1 MDDKIIVTN
10 KSALVEKYGA
20 AGYARIHRSI
30 VELVAADATRGI
42 KTRLVCLD
50 SESTMRRYAVPA
62 VTSATDPRQNKRAVD
77 AVFHATRPDYL
88 MLLGAVDVIPHQD
101 IRNPAFSAGDDDDVF
116 ASGDLPYACE
126 AGYSRDVA
134 KFKAPSRVVGRLPDL
149 TGAKNPAY
157 LLSVLAAATR
167 FRSRPAADY
176 AAYFGLSTA
185 SWAKS
190 TGQSLDNIF
199 GNSAAMRTS
208 PRSGPGFS
216 KAQLAPLS
224 HFINCHGGLS
234 DPCFYG
240 EENKEHD
247 PDQPVSMSSR
257 RLAKKIRRGTVVA
270 AECCYGAE
278 LYDSVTLSLPLPI
291 SQQYLLQ
298 GACGF
303 FGSSTIA
310 YGPAAGNGSAD
321 LITQYFLLQV
331 LEGASLGRAA
341 LAARQQFVQ
350 QAGELDPMDLK
361 TLAQFNLLGDPSL
374 HPASVTSATGIPKG
388 TDAESARRSMRKL
401 RRARLQDTALF
412 LEVTKPTATR
422 LARST
427 RRSATVRRALSN
439 IARSVGRR
447 DGHGFTAFDVQVP
460 PGTGVRTAKAAG
472 VATRYYV
479 EVFRR
484 RGTSRDQRGTR
495 VAAVAREVSGRIVGY
510 RIYREK

>member
-10 KSALVEKYGA
+10 KSALVAKYGT
-20 AGYARIHRSI
+20 AGYAKIHQA
-30 VELVAADATRGI
+30 VAGLVAADAARGI
-42 KTRLVCLD
+42 RSRLVCLD
-50 SESTMRRYAVPA
+50 SATTMRRFRVPA
-62 VTSATDPRQNKRAVD
+62 VTSATNPRQNKLAID

-101 IRNPAFSAGDDDDVF
+101 IVNPAFKAGDDDDDV
-116 ASGDLPYACE
+116 AWGDLPYACE

-149 TGAKNPAY
+149 TGAKTPAY
-157 LLSVLAAATR
+157 LLSLLAAATR
-167 FRSRPAADY
+167 FKSRPVADY
-176 AAYFGLSTA
+176 GTYFGLSTA

-190 TGQSLDNIF
+190 TSQSLDNIF
-199 GNSAAMRTS
+199 GDSKAMRTS

-216 KAQLAPLS
+216 KSQLAPLS

-234 DPCFYG
+234 DPYFYG
-240 EENKEHD
+240 EEDKEDD
-247 PDQPVSMSSR
+247 PDQPVAMTSR
-257 RLAKKIRRGTVVA
+257 RLMKKIRRGTVVA

-298 GACGF
+298 GACAF

-310 YGPAAGNGSAD
+310 YGPPEGNGSAD
-321 LITQYFLLQV
+321 YITQYFLLQV
-331 LEGASLGRAA
+331 LSGASLGRAA
-341 LAARQQFVQ
+341 LVARQQFVQ
-350 QAGELDPMDLK
+350 QTGELDPMDFK

-374 HPASVTSATGIPKG
+374 HPAIVPSATGIPKG
-388 TDAESARRSMRKL
+388 MDDESARRSIRKL
-401 RRARLQDTALF
+401 RRAKLQDTALF
-412 LEVTKPTATR
+412 IEVTKPTATR
-422 LARST
+422 PSKSA
-427 RRSATVRRALSN
+427 RRSATVKRALSN

-447 DGHGFTAFDVQVP
+447 DGHGFTAFDVSVP
-460 PGTGVRTAKAAG
+460 AGTGARAAKTAG

-479 EVFRR
+479 DVFRR
-484 RGTSRDQRGTR
+484 KGSSRDQLGAR
-495 VAAVAREVSGRIVGY
+495 VAAVAREVNGRIVAY

>member
-10 KSALVEKYGA
+10 KSALVVKYGA
-20 AGYARIHRSI
+20 SGYARIHAALAQLI
-30 VELVAADATRGI
+30 AADRARGI
-42 KTRLVCLD
+42 KTRLICLD
-50 SESTMRRYAVPA
+50 HAATMQRLRAPA
-62 VTSATDPRQNKRAVD
+62 VTNAADPRQNKRAID
-77 AVFHATRPDYL
+77 AVFQATRPDYL
-88 MLLGAVDVIPHQD
+88 LLLGAVDVIPHQD
-101 IRNPAFSAGDDDDVF
+101 IRNPAFSAGDDDDAL

-149 TGAKNPAY
+149 TGAKTPAH
-157 LLSVLAAATR
+157 LLSLLSAAAA

-176 AAYFGLSTA
+176 GAYFGLSTA

-190 TGQSLDNIF
+190 TGLSLENIF
-199 GNSAAMRTS
+199 GDARAMRTS

-216 KAQLAPLS
+216 KTQLAPLS

-234 DPCFYG
+234 DPRFYG
-240 EENKEHD
+240 EEDKEND
-247 PDQPVSMSSR
+247 PEQPVAMTSLRLR
-257 RLAKKIRRGTVVA
+257 RKIKRGTVVA

-278 LYDSVTLSLPLPI
+278 LYDSVTLGLPLPI

-310 YGPAAGNGSAD
+310 YGPAEGNGSAD

-331 LEGASLGRAA
+331 LQGASLGRAA
-341 LAARQQFVQ
+341 LVARQQFAQ

-374 HPASVTSATGIPKG
+374 HPAIVPSATGIPKG
-388 TDAESARRSMRKL
+388 TDAEGARRSMRKL
-401 RRARLQDTALF
+401 RRAKLQDTALF

-422 LARST
+422 LSRTA
-427 RRSATVRRALSN
+427 RRSATVKRALSN

-447 DGHGFTAFDVQVP
+447 DGRGFTAFDVQVP
-460 PGTGVRTAKAAG
+460 PGTGTRAAKAAG

-479 EVFRR
+479 DVFRR
-484 RGTSRDQRGTR
+484 KGCSRDQLGTR